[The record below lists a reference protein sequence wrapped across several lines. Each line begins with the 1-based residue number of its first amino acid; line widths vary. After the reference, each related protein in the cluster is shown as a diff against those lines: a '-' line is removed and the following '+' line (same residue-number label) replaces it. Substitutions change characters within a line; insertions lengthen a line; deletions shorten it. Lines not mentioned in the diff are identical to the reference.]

1 MGWLRDWKRKR
12 ILKRHRIDDA
22 LWQRAKKHL
31 PFLHGL
37 LAHEER
43 RLKELAVVFLA
54 EKQLTPV
61 HGLVLSEDDRVEIA
75 LQACLPVL
83 ELGLDW
89 YDGWVGIVVH
99 PSDFKVQRAETGED
113 GVVHEWDDE
122 LAGESWPGGP
132 VVLSWEA
139 LDDAGSVAEGGV
151 NIVIHEFAHKLDMR
165 NGEPNGHPPLHAGM
179 KAARWKDTLAGAY
192 KDFCARVD
200 AAERLPERRMQAAYD
215 SLAMDPYAA
224 QSPGEFF
231 AVASEAFFETPELL
245 APAYPALYG
254 ELKLFYRQDPLARL
268 G

>member
-61 HGLVLSEDDRVEIA
+61 HGLALSEDDRVEIA

-122 LAGESWPGGP
+122 LAGEAWPGGP

-139 LDDAGSVAEGGV
+139 LDDAGSVGDGGA
-151 NIVIHEFAHKLDMR
+151 NIVIHEFAHKLDMMSGEA
-165 NGEPNGHPPLHAGM
+165 NGVPPLPSRGTRERWTKVFDAEFERFCKSVEAGEE
-179 KAARWKDTLAGAY
+179 TFL
-192 KDFCARVD
+192 
-200 AAERLPERRMQAAYD
+200 
-215 SLAMDPYAA
+215 DPYAA
-224 QSPGEFF
+224 EHEAEFF
-231 AVASEAFFETPELL
+231 AVASEAFFESPS
-245 APAYPALYG
+245 ALKSDFPGLYD
-254 ELKLFYRQDPLARL
+254 LFKGFYKQDPATRL
-268 G
+268 SS

>member
-1 MGWLRDWKRKR
+1 MGWIRDWKRKR
-12 ILKRHRIDDA
+12 VLARHRIDDA
-22 LWQRAKKHL
+22 LWRRAKKHL

-37 LAHEER
+37 VAGEER

-61 HGLVLSEDDRVEIA
+61 RGLVLSEDDRIEIA

-113 GVVHEWDDE
+113 GVVHEWNDE

-151 NIVIHEFAHKLDMR
+151 NIVIHEFAHKLDMMS
-165 NGEPNGHPPLHAGM
+165 GAADGVPPLPTREARAHWIAVF
-179 KAARWKDTLAGAY
+179 AAEFDR
-192 KDFCARVD
+192 FCKSVD
-200 AAERLPERRMQAAYD
+200 AGKQTFL
-215 SLAMDPYAA
+215 DPYAA
-224 QSPGEFF
+224 EHEAEFF
-231 AVASEAFFETPELL
+231 AVASEAFFESPNSLKEDYPRLYELFT
-245 APAYPALYG
+245 G
-254 ELKLFYRQDPLARL
+254 FYKQDPARRL
-268 G
+268 TS

>member
-12 ILKRHRIDDA
+12 VLEKHRIDDA
-22 LWQRAKKHL
+22 LWQRAQKHL
-31 PFLHGL
+31 PFLRGL
-37 LAHEER
+37 SADEQR
-43 RLKELAVVFLA
+43 RLKEFAIVFLA

-61 HGLVLSEDDRVEIA
+61 QGLVLSEDDRVEIA

-139 LDDAGSVAEGGV
+139 LDDSGSVAEGGANV
-151 NIVIHEFAHKLDMR
+151 VIHEFAHKLDMMS
-165 NGEPNGHPPLHAGM
+165 GDADGVPPLPSRDARERWVEVFDAEFDRFCKSIEAGEE
-179 KAARWKDTLAGAY
+179 TFL
-192 KDFCARVD
+192 
-200 AAERLPERRMQAAYD
+200 
-215 SLAMDPYAA
+215 DPYAA
-224 QSPGEFF
+224 EHEAEFF
-231 AVASEAFFETPELL
+231 AVASEAFFESPNALKGGFPGLYELFK
-245 APAYPALYG
+245 G
-254 ELKLFYRQDPLARL
+254 FYRQDPAARL
-268 G
+268 AA